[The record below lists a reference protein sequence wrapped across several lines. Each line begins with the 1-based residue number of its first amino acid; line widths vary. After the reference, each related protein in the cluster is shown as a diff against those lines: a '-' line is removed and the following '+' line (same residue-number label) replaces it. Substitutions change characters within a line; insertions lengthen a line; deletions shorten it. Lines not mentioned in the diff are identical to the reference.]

1 MRRKFGDQ
9 NGGRG
14 VRKKAEGKAMGV
26 EKGDE
31 RGPEEGM
38 RKERM
43 RRKKE

>member
-1 MRRKFGDQ
+1 MRKTERKAT
-9 NGGRG
+9 GG
-14 VRKKAEGKAMGV
+14 